1 MRGRSTWIAVHRYT
15 STRLTMLPFHNESDV
30 LHLKAID
37 QGVKKAT
44 GGWRPSVVIFEGDTI
59 EDVRSRARFK
69 AWLTHIEN
77 EEAIRTRGYY
87 LRLLY
92 RLGERIARNELGM
105 LLRKKSAA
113 ELRGSCCLR
122 IGEMELYAHDSL
134 PFPWF
139 EGHFVRAE
147 NQRRYITARA
157 CGLFRHKAQCFS
169 RLHQHDYFDVLF
181 CVWHCL
187 MRTMPRS
194 DISGELRI
202 SNRMVMW
209 AIGELR
215 KLGLWPW
222 DPRGP
227 GDGASKRN
235 ASGDPAVGPNG
246 DDEASAGTLASF
258 LKECTAIRNRL
269 QPTLPSEPPEDSF
282 AIGLSYVIDDDA
294 AFNFGR
300 YVRLAY
306 AEFEAKL
313 GEIVSGTIQRF
324 EGDTVIVNL
333 GGTTEGILPRAEKVR
348 SENYNVGERIRA
360 LIYEVKKVG
369 PRVKV
374 ILSRT
379 HRDLVRALFEL
390 EVPEISD
397 GTITIRR
404 IEREPGYRT
413 KLAVDSNDEKV
424 DCVGACV
431 GVRGSRIK
439 SIIDELNGERIDII
453 RWNNDPSTL
462 IANALKPAEVGD
474 ITLDPT
480 TKKALVIVN
489 EDQQSLAIGRKG
501 QNVRLASKLTG
512 WDIDIMTRAEL
523 ERSVADD
530 NRGEAGAATPASL
543 TADRAGED
551 AKIASSDAQSPPTAP
566 AGTEGPAT
574 GSSEPRTDK
583 PNPDPT
589 AVESPSLADGQ
600 SAGDPT

>member
-1 MRGRSTWIAVHRYT
+1 MANNADILRYIDSIARDKEIDKEALIVAIEQAMALALARKYGVDDVEMRLDRETGEFICNYDVSMEEQGRIFAMSV
-15 STRLTMLPFHNESDV
+15 
-30 LHLKAID
+30 KQAIIGRVREAERD
-37 QGVKKAT
+37 
-44 GGWRPSVVIFEGDTI
+44 VIF
-59 EDVRSRARFK
+59 
-69 AWLTHIEN
+69 
-77 EEAIRTRGYY
+77 
-87 LRLLY
+87 
-92 RLGERIARNELGM
+92 
-105 LLRKKSAA
+105 
-113 ELRGSCCLR
+113 
-122 IGEMELYAHDSL
+122 
-134 PFPWF
+134 
-139 EGHFVRAE
+139 
-147 NQRRYITARA
+147 
-157 CGLFRHKAQCFS
+157 
-169 RLHQHDYFDVLF
+169 
-181 CVWHCL
+181 
-187 MRTMPRS
+187 
-194 DISGELRI
+194 
-202 SNRMVMW
+202 
-209 AIGELR
+209 
-215 KLGLWPW
+215 
-222 DPRGP
+222 
-227 GDGASKRN
+227 
-235 ASGDPAVGPNG
+235 
-246 DDEASAGTLASF
+246 
-258 LKECTAIRNRL
+258 
-269 QPTLPSEPPEDSF
+269 
-282 AIGLSYVIDDDA
+282 
-294 AFNFGR
+294 
-300 YVRLAY
+300 

-333 GGTTEGILPRAEKVR
+333 GRTTEGILPRAEKVR

-530 NRGEAGAATPASL
+530 NRGEAPAPASL
-543 TADRAGED
+543 APDRGAEGATSATSG
-551 AKIASSDAQSPPTAP
+551 AKSPQAETEGAEGPEPASSETRS
-566 AGTEGPAT
+566 
-574 GSSEPRTDK
+574 DK
-583 PNPDPT
+583 PNPETPAT

>member
-1 MRGRSTWIAVHRYT
+1 MANNADILRYIDSIARDKEIDKEALIVAIEQAMALALARKYGVDDVEMRLDRETGEFICNYDVSMEEQGRIFAMSV
-15 STRLTMLPFHNESDV
+15 
-30 LHLKAID
+30 KQAIIGRVREAERD
-37 QGVKKAT
+37 
-44 GGWRPSVVIFEGDTI
+44 VIF
-59 EDVRSRARFK
+59 
-69 AWLTHIEN
+69 
-77 EEAIRTRGYY
+77 
-87 LRLLY
+87 
-92 RLGERIARNELGM
+92 
-105 LLRKKSAA
+105 
-113 ELRGSCCLR
+113 
-122 IGEMELYAHDSL
+122 
-134 PFPWF
+134 
-139 EGHFVRAE
+139 
-147 NQRRYITARA
+147 
-157 CGLFRHKAQCFS
+157 
-169 RLHQHDYFDVLF
+169 
-181 CVWHCL
+181 
-187 MRTMPRS
+187 
-194 DISGELRI
+194 
-202 SNRMVMW
+202 
-209 AIGELR
+209 
-215 KLGLWPW
+215 
-222 DPRGP
+222 
-227 GDGASKRN
+227 
-235 ASGDPAVGPNG
+235 
-246 DDEASAGTLASF
+246 
-258 LKECTAIRNRL
+258 
-269 QPTLPSEPPEDSF
+269 
-282 AIGLSYVIDDDA
+282 
-294 AFNFGR
+294 
-300 YVRLAY
+300 

-333 GGTTEGILPRAEKVR
+333 GRTTEGILPRAEKVR

-530 NRGEAGAATPASL
+530 NRGEAGPAPASVA
-543 TADRAGED
+543 ADRAAEGG
-551 AKIASSDAQSPPTAP
+551 AP
-566 AGTEGPAT
+566 ATSGAPSPQTEPGGAAET
-574 GSSEPRTDK
+574 GSSDK
-583 PNPDPT
+583 PNPDPPAT

>member
-1 MRGRSTWIAVHRYT
+1 MANNADILRYIDSIARDKEIDKEALIVAIEQAMALALAKKYGVDDVEMRLDRETGEFICNYDVSMEEQGRIFAMSV
-15 STRLTMLPFHNESDV
+15 
-30 LHLKAID
+30 KQAIIGRVREAERD
-37 QGVKKAT
+37 
-44 GGWRPSVVIFEGDTI
+44 VIF
-59 EDVRSRARFK
+59 
-69 AWLTHIEN
+69 
-77 EEAIRTRGYY
+77 
-87 LRLLY
+87 
-92 RLGERIARNELGM
+92 
-105 LLRKKSAA
+105 
-113 ELRGSCCLR
+113 
-122 IGEMELYAHDSL
+122 
-134 PFPWF
+134 
-139 EGHFVRAE
+139 
-147 NQRRYITARA
+147 
-157 CGLFRHKAQCFS
+157 
-169 RLHQHDYFDVLF
+169 
-181 CVWHCL
+181 
-187 MRTMPRS
+187 
-194 DISGELRI
+194 
-202 SNRMVMW
+202 
-209 AIGELR
+209 
-215 KLGLWPW
+215 
-222 DPRGP
+222 
-227 GDGASKRN
+227 
-235 ASGDPAVGPNG
+235 
-246 DDEASAGTLASF
+246 
-258 LKECTAIRNRL
+258 
-269 QPTLPSEPPEDSF
+269 
-282 AIGLSYVIDDDA
+282 
-294 AFNFGR
+294 
-300 YVRLAY
+300 

-333 GGTTEGILPRAEKVR
+333 GRTTEGILPRAEKVR

-530 NRGEAGAATPASL
+530 NRGETGSPATASV
-543 TADRAGED
+543 TPGKADAESS
-551 AKIASSDAQSPPTAP
+551 ATASSGAKSSGP
-566 AGTEGPAT
+566 GPAASEAPET
-574 GSSEPRTDK
+574 AGSETRSDK
-583 PNPDPT
+583 LDPGPPAT

-600 SAGDPT
+600 SSGDPT